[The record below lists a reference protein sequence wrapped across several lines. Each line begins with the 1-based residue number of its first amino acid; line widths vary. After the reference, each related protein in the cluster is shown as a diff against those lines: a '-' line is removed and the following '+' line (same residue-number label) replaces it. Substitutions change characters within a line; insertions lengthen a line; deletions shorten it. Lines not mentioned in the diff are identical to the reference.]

1 MTESVEFEPILSS
14 YRPKKSLAR
23 LWSKRSAVAVVLDA
37 PDPER
42 ASFLFIK
49 RAEFDGDPWSGHMA
63 FPGGRFDEGD
73 RNGLST
79 AVREM
84 AEEVGF
90 DIEDAESQRAANAR
104 VVGRL
109 SDVWTSRR
117 VIARPMIISP
127 YVILVDE
134 RPPLTPNYE
143 VAETLWI
150 PYNFFAD
157 QANRSEL
164 SFEHAGMNITL
175 PCYRYKGRVIWGL
188 TLAVIDDLMRTAG
201 VAIKKV

>member
-1 MTESVEFEPILSS
+1 M
-14 YRPKKSLAR
+14 AR
-23 LWSKRSAVAVVLDA
+23 LWSKRSAVAVVLDDK
-37 PDPER
+37 DPAQ

-49 RAEFDGDPWSGHMA
+49 RAEFEGDPWSGHMA

-79 AVREM
+79 AIREM

-90 DIEDAESQRAANAR
+90 DVEDADSKRDVNPR

-109 SDVWTSRR
+109 SDVRTSRR

-127 YVILVDE
+127 YVFMVDS
-134 RPPLTPNYE
+134 RPELIPNYE

-150 PYNFFAD
+150 PYAFFAD
-157 QANRSEL
+157 QDNRDEL
-164 SFEHAGMNITL
+164 KFEHAGMKITL
-175 PCYRYKGRVIWGL
+175 PCYRYDGRVIWGL

-201 VAIKKV
+201 VEIKKI